1 MIIYR
6 RRRRRR
12 KGVSDEEKGGKKEK
26 EKALEWV
33 KGGRKR
39 GRKGRW
45 KGGREVEGSEEG
57 GGQREEGMDGRSK
70 PESKLWNKIEI
81 KL

>member
-1 MIIYR
+1 MIIYER
-6 RRRRRR
+6 RSR
-12 KGVSDEEKGGKKEK
+12 KGVSDEEKGGKKEKGK

-39 GRKGRW
+39 GREGRW
-45 KGGREVEGSEEG
+45 KGGREVQWREEG

>member
-1 MIIYR
+1 MIIYE
-6 RRRRRR
+6 RRRRR
-12 KGVSDEEKGGKKEK
+12 KGVSDGEKGGKKEK

-39 GRKGRW
+39 GREGRW
-45 KGGREVEGSEEG
+45 KGEREVEGREEG

-70 PESKLWNKIEI
+70 PESRL
-81 KL
+81 

>member
-12 KGVSDEEKGGKKEK
+12 KGVSDEEKGGKEEK

-39 GRKGRW
+39 GREGKW
-45 KGGREVEGSEEG
+45 KGGREVEWREEV
-57 GGQREEGMDGRSK
+57 GGQREEGMDGGSK
-70 PESKLWNKIEI
+70 PESRL
-81 KL
+81 